1 MWRDRTSNHRLLKEV
16 VIVHK
21 LEIKCVRQDEICIL
35 MSCKKTASICS
46 PYTYTPWWGPHML
59 SHYKILG
66 AWAVWALT
74 WCHQRAMN
82 KHGRQNKDDLVC
94 EILKKFFFFFFLSI
108 KCIFITH
115 NLTYRFVSW
124 WCNIKRSSCRT
135 LKFA

>member
-1 MWRDRTSNHRLLKEV
+1 MSWIWRDRTSNHRLLKEV

-94 EILKKFFFFFFLSI
+94 EILKKFFFFFSWVSNVSLSHTISPTVLFLDDVISRGP
-108 KCIFITH
+108 
-115 NLTYRFVSW
+115 LVE
-124 WCNIKRSSCRT
+124 
-135 LKFA
+135 L